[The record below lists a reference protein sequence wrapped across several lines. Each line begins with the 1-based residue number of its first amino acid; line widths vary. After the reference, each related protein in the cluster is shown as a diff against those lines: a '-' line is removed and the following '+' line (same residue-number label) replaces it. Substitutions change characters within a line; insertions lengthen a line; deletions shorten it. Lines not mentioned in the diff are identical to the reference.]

1 MTRIRIASCSDRGA
15 RATNEDELR
24 HGDGPNGPYAVLAD
38 GAGGHARGSEAAQR
52 AADCIERVL
61 CDPGVGFSPAN
72 LTQIVRLAHSEL
84 QHHQG
89 SDRPEARMHTTVVV
103 LWMDAT
109 QHHALWT
116 NVGDSRLYR
125 IRQGRAELLTLDD
138 SVVQQMVRAGA
149 LTAEQSRRHPQK
161 NHLVAALGIE
171 GEVDPHTV
179 VRPVELLDGDAFLLC
194 SDGWW
199 DSFEPEDLV
208 RSLSHVRDADDWLR
222 AMAATIRSRAVP
234 RQDNFSAVAV
244 WVGDPAD
251 VTVAMTDDTIPRGW
265 APR

>member
-1 MTRIRIASCSDRGA
+1 MTRIRIAACTDRGA
-15 RATNEDELR
+15 RAANEDETC

-38 GAGGHARGSEAAQR
+38 GAGGHSRGGEAAQR
-52 AADCIERVL
+52 ASDCIERML
-61 CDPGVGFSPAN
+61 CDTRLGFSPAN

-84 QHHQG
+84 QHHQD
-89 SDRPEARMHTTVVV
+89 SDQPHARMHTTVVV
-103 LWMDAT
+103 LWIDPA
-109 QHHALWT
+109 QRHALWT

-125 IRQGRAELLTLDD
+125 IRQGRSELLTLDD

-149 LTAEQSRRHPQK
+149 LTVEQSRRHPQK

-171 GEVDPHTV
+171 GDVDPHTV

-199 DSFEPEDLV
+199 DGFEAEDLAQSTS
-208 RSLSHVRDADDWLR
+208 RARDPDDWLR
-222 AMAATIRSRAVP
+222 AMATTIRARAVP
-234 RQDNFSAVAV
+234 RQDNFSAIAL
-244 WVGDPAD
+244 WVGDPTD

-265 APR
+265 PIR